1 MVNGL
6 DLGGVAKRALSAVIA
21 VTVVMLVLAEVAPD
35 LFSATADLNGQ
46 FDNASLNSTAA
57 ENIAGVFP
65 LIIGVIV
72 IFGILTLVSGTISRR
87 L

>member
-1 MVNGL
+1 MVNM
-6 DLGGVAKRALSAVIA
+6 DLGSVAQKALSAVIG
-21 VTVVMLVLAEVAPD
+21 VTVVMLVLAQVAPD

-46 FDNASLNSTAA
+46 FKNASLNSTAA
-57 ENIAGVFP
+57 TNIAGVFP

-72 IFGILTLVSGTISRR
+72 IFGILSLVSGTISRR